1 MKLVPTD
8 KSNKDFLKMCAELNT
23 ALNFAVAG
31 REGIYNTLQSIDK
44 VFYVV
49 LAREKS
55 VAGMAAIS
63 KVDDT
68 TAEIRCVFV
77 RPDFRKKGIA
87 RAMCL
92 HLEDTARSLGYKNMI
107 LDTWAQLPF
116 AIKLYESLGYARTE
130 GEIVHAIDKDCVY
143 MRKCL

>member
-8 KSNKDFLKMCAELNT
+8 SNNKDFLKMCAELNT

-31 REGIYNTLQSIDK
+31 RESIYNTLKSIDK

-55 VAGMAAIS
+55 VAGMAALS

-77 RPDFRKKGIA
+77 RPEHRKKGIA

-92 HLEDTARSLGYKNMI
+92 HLEDYARGLGFKTMI
-107 LDTWAQLPF
+107 LDTWAQLPA
-116 AIKLYESLGYARTE
+116 AIKLYESLGYTRTD
-130 GEIVHAIDKDCVY
+130 GEVVHAIDKDCVY